1 MEQPLLLLF
10 DDHMTHVSLGV
21 LQKALEGDIIIVK
34 LPPHVM
40 DMLQP
45 LDVSCFGPLKRKWEM
60 RLQEQVNLLC
70 KIWREGLKPDN
81 IISGFASTG

>member
-21 LQKALEGDIIIVK
+21 FQKALEGDIIIVK

-70 KIWREGLKPDN
+70 KIWREGLKPDS